1 MKAKDFLD
9 KINKYSATL
18 KIKSG
23 KSGSLTVKTVVFADD
38 MTQAKALLN
47 AAYGDDSVVNVTKLN

>member
-1 MKAKDFLD
+1 MKAKDFLE

-23 KSGSLTVKTVVFADD
+23 KSSSLTVKTVVFADD
-38 MTQAKALLN
+38 MSQAKALLQ